1 MKLASRIQLLVV
13 LTTLVLSLSA
23 ALLLRQQSL
32 NLHTHSQKVLAETLI
47 SSLRNAIVQDTIDGN
62 SLRVANVLQNI
73 KHGGTAIEFLY
84 VVRGGKIF
92 AHSFEEGFPRYL
104 LGSYPG
110 IAPSDSIQL
119 VRKFKTES
127 GLIYEYSGA
136 LIPGLDEILHIGL
149 NQSEIKLHLFKS
161 TQYSLFSGL
170 IIGISALLLATFF
183 VRRMTHPLSELSA
196 EIQSYGDGQSPDLS
210 RFNNAAIEVRS
221 LALAFEGASQERDK
235 TYLELAQKEQN
246 LKVTLNSIGDAVIVT
261 NAQGSVIR
269 MNPVAEQLTGWSFN
283 DAKGLNLKKVFSIT
297 HSDSYIEQ
305 GSPADKVLATGEIS
319 YLGDH
324 TALVAKDGTE
334 RQVADSAAPIRD
346 EEGNIVGVILVFH
359 DVTEQYQLR
368 KASRAASRRLQEL
381 VDDMQTMVGLVE
393 LDGTLTFFNNTSL
406 KLLRVKEADVLG
418 KKLWETPW
426 FNRDPKTVEIIKR
439 DYSEAVKGNSMSHEL
454 KIATV
459 EGFIWVDFSIHPIF
473 DEQGKVKQI
482 VPEARDI
489 SQRKAVDAKL
499 FASLQHIKLYR
510 DQSPAATIDWD
521 LDHNII
527 EWNSAAEKIFGFST
541 EEAIGQSYKIIVP
554 DRVISQVSQVWAS
567 LHVISGGEISINEN
581 ITKDG
586 DIIICEWHNRSII
599 NSAGELVGFSSFT
612 LDVTARYR
620 SEQALQ
626 NKEKQQRQILDS
638 MVDGIVS
645 VDASGTVISVN
656 RAFEKMFAYSS
667 RDIGGK
673 ISDFIAEPNRAEF
686 EAFFN
691 GGCLSDK
698 ANAHS
703 SNIEIDGLKRDQ
715 RTFPLRLYMSE
726 LPKPNENERHFIFSC
741 HDLTDIKQQEE
752 QLRRAQKMDAL
763 GKLTGGIAHDYNN
776 MLGIILGYSE
786 LLVDSLKEQPKLA
799 KYAQEIYRASE
810 RGGKLTKKLLA
821 FSREK
826 KAEATELDL
835 NAALRNEQNMLEK
848 ILTARIQLLFDLEDK
863 LWPVYLDGSDFEDA
877 VINLSI
883 NAQHAMEGQGQLTIQ
898 TRNIVADKCLSDKL
912 QLPQGDY
919 VHLSFTDNGCGM
931 GQEILSKIFDP
942 FYSTKGDFGTGLGL
956 SQVYGFVERSKGA
969 LKVYSEEGE
978 GTQFNLYFPRYVSDS
993 IKEEGSNTLGY
1004 GESYGS
1010 ETILVVD
1017 DEPALLEVTSE
1028 ILGAKGYT
1036 VFRANS
1042 AHEALEIL
1050 EKTPV
1055 DLLLSDV
1062 IMPEMDGYELAN
1074 IVQKKYPSIKIQLA
1088 SGFSDN
1094 RHTSLL
1100 DKSLREGMI
1109 NKPYRGGILLTRVRE
1124 VLDS

>member
-13 LTTLVLSLSA
+13 FTTLVLSLSA

-62 SLRVANVLQNI
+62 ALRVANVLQNI

-92 AHSFEEGFPRYL
+92 AHSFEKGFPRYL

-110 IAPSDSIQL
+110 IAASGSTQL
-119 VRKFKTES
+119 VRRFKTES

-136 LIPGLDEILHIGL
+136 LIPGLDEILHVGL
-149 NQSEIKLHLFKS
+149 NQSKIKSHLFKS
-161 TQYSLFSGL
+161 TQYSLFLGL
-170 IIGISALLLATFF
+170 IIGISALLLTTFF
-183 VRRMTHPLSELSA
+183 VRRITHPLSELSA
-196 EIQSYGDGQSPDLS
+196 EIQHYGSGQSPDLK
-210 RFNNAAIEVRS
+210 RFNNAAMEVRS
-221 LALAFEGASQERDK
+221 LALAFEGASQERGK
-235 TYLELAQKEQN
+235 TYLELAQKEKN
-246 LKVTLNSIGDAVIVT
+246 LKVTLDSIGDAVIVT
-261 NAQGSVIR
+261 DAQGKVIR
-269 MNPVAEQLTGWSFN
+269 MNPIAERLTAWSFK
-283 DAKGLNLKKVFSIT
+283 DAKGLNLKKVFPII
-297 HSDSYIEQ
+297 HADSRNEQ
-305 GSPADKVLATGEIS
+305 ENPADKVLATGEIV
-319 YLGDH
+319 YLSNH
-324 TALVAKDGTE
+324 TTLIAKDGTE
-334 RQVADSAAPIRD
+334 RQIADSAAPIRD
-346 EEGNIVGVILVFH
+346 EEENIVGVILVFH

-381 VDDMQTMVGLVE
+381 VDDMQAMVSLVE
-393 LDGTLTFFNNTSL
+393 LDGTLTFINNTPL
-406 KLLRVKEADVLG
+406 KLLRIKEADVLG

-426 FNRDPKTVEIIKR
+426 FNHDPKTVEMIKQ
-439 DYSEAVKGNSMSHEL
+439 DCSEALKGNSMSHEL
-454 KIATV
+454 KIATA
-459 EGFIWVDFSIHPIF
+459 EGFVWVDFSIHPIF
-473 DEQGKVKQI
+473 DDQGKVKQI

-489 SQRKAVDAKL
+489 SQRKALDAEL
-499 FASLQHIKLYR
+499 SSSLQRIKLYR

-521 LDHNII
+521 LDRNII
-527 EWNSAAEKIFGFST
+527 NWNRSAEKIFGFSA

-554 DRVISQVSQVWAS
+554 NRAILQVSQVWDN

-586 DIIICEWHNRSII
+586 DSIICEWHNRSII
-599 NSAGELVGFSSFT
+599 NSAGELVGFSSFA

-645 VDASGTVISVN
+645 VDESGAVVSVN
-656 RAFEKMFAYSS
+656 RAAEKMFACSS
-667 RDIGGK
+667 KDIGGK
-673 ISDFIAEPNRAEF
+673 FSDFIADPSRVEF

-691 GGCLSDK
+691 ECCSGDK
-698 ANAHS
+698 VDVHS
-703 SNIEIDGLKRDQ
+703 LNIEIQGLKRDQ
-715 RTFPLRLYMSE
+715 STFPLRLYVSE
-726 LPKPNENERHFIFSC
+726 LPKPNENERYFIFSC

-786 LLVDSLKEQPKLA
+786 LLGNSLKGQPKLA
-799 KYAQEIYRASE
+799 KYVQEIYRASE

-826 KAEATELDL
+826 KAEATEFDL

-848 ILTARIQLLFDLEDK
+848 TLTARIELIFDLEDK
-863 LWPVYLDGSDFEDA
+863 LWPVYLDGSDLEDA
-877 VINLSI
+877 IINLSI
-883 NAQHAMEGQGQLTIQ
+883 NAQHAMEGQGLLTIQ
-898 TRNIVADKCLSDKL
+898 TRNIVADKYLSDKL

-919 VHLSFTDNGCGM
+919 AQMNFTDNGCGM
-931 GQEILSKIFDP
+931 NQEILSKIFDP

-969 LKVYSEEGE
+969 IKVYSEVGE
-978 GTQFNLYFPRYVSDS
+978 GTQFNLYFPRYVSDG
-993 IKEEGSNTLGY
+993 IREEGSNTLGH
-1004 GESYGS
+1004 GEPHGS
-1010 ETILVVD
+1010 ETILMVD

-1028 ILGAKGYT
+1028 ILSDKGYT

-1062 IMPEMDGYELAN
+1062 IMPEMDGYELVN
-1074 IVQKKYPSIKIQLA
+1074 IVQKKYPGIKIQLA

-1094 RHTSLL
+1094 RNASLL
-1100 DKSLREGMI
+1100 DETLRKGMI
-1109 NKPYRGGILLTRVRE
+1109 NKPYKGGVLLTRIRE